1 MSMAEVASFEIA
13 EAAQE
18 ARNWIGELMNELNCD
33 ERKAYLVLR
42 AVLHG
47 LRDRL
52 SIDEV
57 ATLSA
62 YLPTMIRGLFLEDWQ
77 PSRVATVRARPG
89 VLDIG
94 LQVEVIDEMEAGI
107 AISAAAEMLD
117 RRIAQA
123 RRAA

>member
-1 MSMAEVASFEIA
+1 MAEVVSSEIA

-18 ARNWIGELMNELNCD
+18 ARHWIGELMSELNCD
-33 ERKAYLVLR
+33 ERKAYVLLR

-62 YLPTMIRGLFLEDWQ
+62 YLPTLIRGLFLEDWQ
-77 PSRVATVRARPG
+77 PNRTSRVRLDSGALDVGLRTDVVDELEVAT
-89 VLDIG
+89 
-94 LQVEVIDEMEAGI
+94 
-107 AISAAAEMLD
+107 AISAAADMLD
-117 RRIAQA
+117 RRLTQA

>member
-1 MSMAEVASFEIA
+1 MPEVVSSEIA

-18 ARNWIGELMNELNCD
+18 ARNWIGELMSELNCD
-33 ERKAYLVLR
+33 ERKAYVLLR

-62 YLPTMIRGLFLEDWQ
+62 YLPTLIRGLFLEDWQ
-77 PSRVATVRARPG
+77 PNRTSSVRLDSGALDVGLRTDVVDELEVAT
-89 VLDIG
+89 
-94 LQVEVIDEMEAGI
+94 
-107 AISAAAEMLD
+107 AISAAADMLD
-117 RRIAQA
+117 RRLTQA

>member
-1 MSMAEVASFEIA
+1 MAEVVSLEIA

-18 ARNWIGELMNELNCD
+18 ARNWIAELMNELNCD
-33 ERKAYLVLR
+33 ERKAYLLLR

-62 YLPTMIRGLFLEDWQ
+62 YLPTLIRGLFLEDWQ
-77 PSRVATVRARPG
+77 PNRLSTPRHGAGA
-89 VLDIG
+89 LDIG
-94 LQVEVIDEMEAGI
+94 LRSDLVEDLEVAM

-117 RRIAQA
+117 RRISRA
-123 RRAA
+123 RRIV

>member
-1 MSMAEVASFEIA
+1 MSEVVRCEIA

-18 ARNWIGELMNELNCD
+18 ARNWIGELMSELNCD
-33 ERKAYLVLR
+33 ERKAYVLLR

-47 LRDRL
+47 VRDRL

-62 YLPTMIRGLFLEDWQ
+62 YLPTLIRGLFLEDWQ
-77 PSRVATVRARPG
+77 PNRVSTIRSRPD
-89 VLDIG
+89 VLDVRLHLNVIEDLEIG
-94 LQVEVIDEMEAGI
+94 L
-107 AISAAAEMLD
+107 AISAAADVLD

>member
-1 MSMAEVASFEIA
+1 MSEVVSSEIA

-18 ARNWIGELMNELNCD
+18 ARNWIDELMSELNCD
-33 ERKAYLVLR
+33 ERKAYVLLR

-62 YLPTMIRGLFLEDWQ
+62 YLPTLIRGLFLEDWQ
-77 PSRVATVRARPG
+77 PNRTSSVRLDSGALDVGLRTDVVDELEVAT
-89 VLDIG
+89 
-94 LQVEVIDEMEAGI
+94 
-107 AISAAAEMLD
+107 AISAAADMLD
-117 RRIAQA
+117 RRLTQA